1 MQMFYDRILQSKI
14 RVFLLV
20 VLLFF
25 PSLEIFVYLYNIT
38 TGDPVLIPD
47 YAFFLNCNTTGIGHV
62 FQSVFLWF
70 MPLYCLILASD
81 DCIEDY
87 VLGYKNILVSKI
99 GRKEYIISHLKKSFV
114 VSFLL
119 VAGSLLINL
128 VLVHIVFYGG
138 QYSPYS
144 DELIMSDFYQWEVD
158 YPFLTNLLFTLVTAF
173 VTGMISMVGTVLGI
187 VVHNRKLV
195 YGITMLL
202 WMIPFLKKKSLML
215 LFQPHS
221 EYVLDTLVPLAI
233 EVLVIYLGVIM
244 IAFFKEVCFEK

>member
-1 MQMFYDRILQSKI
+1 M
-14 RVFLLV
+14 
-20 VLLFF
+20 
-25 PSLEIFVYLYNIT
+25 
-38 TGDPVLIPD
+38 
-47 YAFFLNCNTTGIGHV
+47 
-62 FQSVFLWF
+62 
-70 MPLYCLILASD
+70 
-81 DCIEDY
+81 
-87 VLGYKNILVSKI
+87 
-99 GRKEYIISHLKKSFV
+99 
-114 VSFLL
+114 
-119 VAGSLLINL
+119 
-128 VLVHIVFYGG
+128 
-138 QYSPYS
+138 
-144 DELIMSDFYQWEVD
+144 
-158 YPFLTNLLFTLVTAF
+158 TNLLFTLVTAF